1 MKLFRCFMPSNGQ
14 SSNQHT
20 SESQE
25 RNIQTVSHTFTVSS
39 SSPESQISRMLDF
52 STSLTQEGLPV
63 FTQMYKQPKT
73 PTPSRITSPKR
84 VIIVNPDNTQCLGEQ
99 DQIKTTSF
107 TTPSMHQ
114 VWAKLLKLSK
124 QEIQRRSW

>member
-14 SSNQHT
+14 SSNQHI

-25 RNIQTVSHTFTVSS
+25 RNIQTDSHIFTVSS
-39 SSPESQISRMLDF
+39 SYPESRISRMLDF

-63 FTQMYKQPKT
+63 FTQMYRQPKT
-73 PTPSRITSPKR
+73 PTPSRITSPKK
-84 VIIVNPDNTQCLGEQ
+84 VIIVNPDSTKCLGEQ
-99 DQIKTTSF
+99 TQPKTTSF
-107 TTPSMHQ
+107 ATPSMHQ

-124 QEIQRRSW
+124 SEIQRRS